1 MEGFYKYLYIRGTK
15 GLNYEKFLFTPP
27 AIEVNFFEMHESLLT
42 GSDKLSTPVFGEEGT
57 AGSVG
62 DIFEGGLF

>member
-1 MEGFYKYLYIRGTK
+1 MKNFYL
-15 GLNYEKFLFTPP
+15 PP
-27 AIEVNFFEMHESLLT
+27 AVEVNIFEMHESLLT

-62 DIFEGGLF
+62 DIFDGGLF